1 MVRSQGLTAVFQRI
15 GSYGMW
21 RCVAGL
27 LVPDVSK
34 HRNAFIFTSHGFQ
47 IQPCLV
53 LVTAQRNPNCN
64 NVITDASDLVFI
76 TLLKVKMKIG
86 LAAVFQLATPNFPP
100 HWPTYNSVIIRQ
112 QTRHKCLQLAKH
124 DKVHKKVHVLKE
136 IFTYKENNGWKR
148 IDQCPVAPQTFLEEP
163 HGRDRSARRYKEIS
177 SWSAAP

>member
-1 MVRSQGLTAVFQRI
+1 MVRSEGLTAVFQRI

-27 LVPDVSK
+27 LVPDVTK

-47 IQPCLV
+47 IRPCLV
-53 LVTAQRNPNCN
+53 LVMAQWNPNWN
-64 NVITDASDLVFI
+64 KFITAASDLTFI
-76 TLLKVKMKIG
+76 TLWKWKWKSVSQRSSNS
-86 LAAVFQLATPNFPP
+86 QLQICPP
-100 HWPTYNSVIIRQ
+100 LWPTYNSVIIRQ
-112 QTRHKCLQLAKH
+112 QTGHKELQLAKH
-124 DKVHKKVHVLKE
+124 DRVHKKVQVLSE

-148 IDQCPVAPQTFLEEP
+148 IDQCPVAPQTSLEP